1 MSNTRNYFRSVLCV
15 LICVFSSRMVLMIHV
30 LTTDRKTFQNTGAY
44 LDDLYVVNCYELLLS
59 FVCKLI
65 FEDNQKYISSRIFE
79 NVPQNGPEYPHR
91 NLAIARFLVT
101 VVRKNIE
108 GLLSWLISLSSSVP
122 ELTHH
127 GLGRSLHVSSV
138 YLQNQNLDLYI
149 QFPAIFCFVSVS
161 SFLLPLYFI
170 FLRLTTWI
178 IFLASWKLPTYPF
191 PKPTLTLT
199 FFLLPS
205 FLSSRTFS

>member
-149 QFPAIFCFVSVS
+149 QFPEIFCSSVFPHFFSLSTS
-161 SFLLPLYFI
+161 SFYVSRLGSSFWLLGNCP
-170 FLRLTTWI
+170 
-178 IFLASWKLPTYPF
+178 PT
-191 PKPTLTLT
+191 
-199 FFLLPS
+199 PS
-205 FLSSRTFS
+205 LSQR